1 MNQGWGGGGWG
12 REKFEFARQ
21 MERKLVPLTYKR
33 GRGNLC
39 MRPVGNGTCWLSNI
53 RPVTS
58 DRSGVLHAVPS
69 SRPVSADVDR
79 AHPGPV
85 DLRQPQQIS
94 ADLRSVRTIS
104 AGLTR
109 PRPILHWPRPLSAD
123 LRWILTISTGL
134 TRARPFLCRPR
145 PVGADLWRS
154 LPVHRVHLAMGRIF
168 ECGTWNWTEMKMM
181 EEMTDK
187 VVGWVGGEIERKR
200 EKTATVSPD

>member
-1 MNQGWGGGGWG
+1 
-12 REKFEFARQ
+12 
-21 MERKLVPLTYKR
+21 
-33 GRGNLC
+33 

-94 ADLRSVRTIS
+94 ADLRSVRTISAGLTRPRPILHWPRPISADLREVWTIS